1 MAVKTT
7 KPAVKKTIVQEAPED
22 SKPDSS
28 VKQATNVTPYAKYA
42 DDPAGFARDVLGSH
56 WWRAQEQIAE
66 LLAHNRRV
74 AVKAANGVGKT
85 YLAADLTLWFLYS
98 HANSVVLTTAPT
110 WRQVESLLWEEL
122 RKRVRQVNGAA
133 LQQNSDALFDAKTD
147 TKVEARLPGR
157 LLQTGLK
164 IAEGYFAMG
173 LSTDEPV
180 RFQGFHAEDLLVVLD
195 EACGIPEEIWDAVEG
210 ICVGKNNRVLAI
222 SNPLTPSGRF
232 YSLFS
237 ASRWKTCTI
246 SALMHPNVVRHSA
259 SVPQIPGAVTR
270 EAVEDR
276 IASWCEEIEQDRTTE
291 KIAGRT
297 AAKKTGETESADADT
312 FQWHGKT
319 YRPNGLFRARVL
331 GEFPEAGDDSLCSL
345 SWIETAMLRGESDSK
360 TKAASTYVKDENSTV
375 NDGAGK
381 YEMGKDETGAAELCV
396 IAVDVARF
404 GSDETVWA
412 VRRGKSVLRIMAA
425 HGLDTMAVAGRT
437 HALAIEVGAQIVA
450 IDEVG
455 VGAGV
460 VDRLREAGLAGI
472 LGVQF
477 GARPVGLR
485 ESELYLNLRA
495 QTYWELR
502 ERLRMKTI
510 TLPRDETLKAQLMG
524 LRYDYTGHGQIQI
537 ESKADMRRRGLPSPD
552 RADAVAMLF
561 CPGIH
566 SGECHSGR
574 IHKMADN
581 EGSAPE
587 PIHWADVTFW

>member
-7 KPAVKKTIVQEAPED
+7 KPAVKKTIVQDAEGEP
-22 SKPDSS
+22 KPVSC
-28 VKQATNVTPYAKYA
+28 VKQDTLVTPYTRYA
-42 DDPAGFARDVLGSH
+42 DDPAGFARDILGSR

-98 HANSVVLTTAPT
+98 HPGSIVLTTAPT

-133 LQQNSDALFDAKTD
+133 LQQGGEVLFDTRSD
-147 TKVEARLPGR
+147 TKIDAKIEARLPGR

-180 RFQGFHAEDLLVVLD
+180 RFQGFHAENLLVVLD

-232 YSLFS
+232 YSLFT

-246 SALMHPNVVRHSA
+246 SALTHPNVMRHSA
-259 SVPQIPGAVTR
+259 RVPQIPGAVTR

-276 IASWCEEIEQDRTTE
+276 IASWCEEVMAQDGAAEKKDRKAGKGAAGTE
-291 KIAGRT
+291 I
-297 AAKKTGETESADADT
+297 ADADT
-312 FQWHGKT
+312 FRWHGKT

-345 SWIETAMLRGESDSK
+345 AWIETAMLRGESDRK
-360 TKAASTYVKDENSTV
+360 GNAAYAKDENGESK
-375 NDGAGK
+375 NGISR
-381 YEMGKDETGAAELCV
+381 DETGTATLCV

-412 VRRGKSVLRIMAA
+412 VRRGSSVLRIMAA

-477 GARPVGLR
+477 GARPIGSR
-485 ESELYLNLRA
+485 ENELYLNLRA

-502 ERLRMKTI
+502 ERLRTKAI

-537 ESKADMRRRGLPSPD
+537 ESKADMRRRGMSSPD

-566 SGECHSGR
+566 SGDCHSGR
-574 IHKMADN
+574 IHKVEDS
-581 EGSAPE
+581 ESSASE